1 MSEAQNGACSW
12 IQSLEAWIVHQTG
25 GLGGTGV
32 SMHII
37 ADIQPIDGD
46 QLLIRGL
53 ESRPI
58 MAELK
63 RWSIRVK
70 KFDRT
75 ICSLKRIPY
84 LEAIPKRV
92 DLRQVLISNP
102 VFDVNPPSQ

>member
-1 MSEAQNGACSW
+1 MSEAQNDASSW
-12 IQSLEAWIVHQTG
+12 IQSMDSASTG
-25 GLGGTGV
+25 GTSGLGGTGV

-37 ADIQPIDGD
+37 ADKQPIDGD
-46 QLLIRGL
+46 ELLIRGL

-58 MAELK
+58 VAELK
-63 RWSIRVK
+63 RWSIRMK

-75 ICSLKRIPY
+75 ISSLKRIPY

-102 VFDVNPPSQ
+102 VF